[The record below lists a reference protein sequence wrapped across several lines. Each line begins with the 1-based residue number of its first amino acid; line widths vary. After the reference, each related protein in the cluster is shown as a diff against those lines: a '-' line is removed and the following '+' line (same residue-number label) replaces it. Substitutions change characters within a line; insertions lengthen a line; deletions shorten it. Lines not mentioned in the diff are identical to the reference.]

1 MAFPWDL
8 AVSAGLP
15 LVGGLFGGNWL
26 EDDNEGGRKDYTE
39 ALNEIKAILPPEISD
54 QIVEWT
60 DIEKLGVMPIIQ
72 QAAVEMPGSALAK
85 FFDPDEGQATQ
96 AFQDAGTKGLEE
108 LRAIAEGGFT
118 TADQA
123 AMEEI
128 RRRVA
133 SQEKGQRDAIL
144 QGAQERGVGGSG
156 LEMASNLM
164 AQQSAADRRALE
176 NLMTAARGEERR
188 MGASRAGAELG
199 SALRSQEFGERQ
211 AVDEADR
218 LINQFNAQMRMRK
231 SEGDAA
237 RLERREASDLAER
250 RRIQDLNAQRNYE
263 AALRNADLYQQKFQN
278 QMAKGQAMMG
288 AYGGQAGAAE
298 KDLDRRYRLFGGG
311 VGGAGQII
319 GDYYSSRNKQRRPSS
334 YMDDYMDFENKYSR
348 KKRGF

>member
-85 FFDPDEGQATQ
+85 FFDPEEGQATQ

-199 SALRSQEFGERQ
+199 SALRGQEFGERQ

-237 RLERREASDLAER
+237 RFERQQASELAEA

-263 AALRNADLYQQKFQN
+263 AALRNANLYQQKFQN

-288 AYGGQAGAAE
+288 AYGGQAGASE
-298 KDLDRRYRLFGGG
+298 KDLDRRYKLFGSGI
-311 VGGAGQII
+311 GGAGQIM
-319 GDYYSSRNKQRRPSS
+319 GDYYSNQRKQKDDRDYYGDYNRFRR
-334 YMDDYMDFENKYSR
+334 YAGR
-348 KKRGF
+348 

>member
-1 MAFPWDL
+1 MAWDL
-8 AVSAGLP
+8 ALSAGLP
-15 LVGGLFGGNWL
+15 LIGGIFGGDWL

-39 ALNEIKAILPPEISD
+39 ALAEIKKILPPEISD
-54 QIVEWT
+54 QIVEWA

-85 FFDPDEGQATQ
+85 FLDPEEKQATQ

-118 TADQA
+118 TSDQA

-133 SQEKGQRDAIL
+133 SQEKGQREAIL

-156 LEMASNLM
+156 LEMASSMM

-199 SALRSQEFGERQ
+199 SALRGQEFGERQ

-237 RLERREASDLAER
+237 RFERREASDLAER

-263 AALRNADLYQQKFQN
+263 AALRNANLYQQKFQN

-288 AYGGQAGAAE
+288 AYGGQAGASE
-298 KDLDRRYRLFGGG
+298 KDLDRRYKLFGSGI
-311 VGGAGQII
+311 GGAGEII
-319 GDYYSSRNKQRRPSS
+319 GDYYSNQRKQKDDRDYYGDYNRFRR
-334 YMDDYMDFENKYSR
+334 YAGR
-348 KKRGF
+348 